1 MIATAQFTISTV
13 NDGVGIASS
22 IIDYSV
28 SSSGTTPPGNIITDG
43 SGNPI
48 LSNDGKPLTDGS
60 WTTTLPD
67 VPEGQY
73 LWTRTRFILSDGSFD
88 MIYNVSYSGEDGA
101 TGAQGVS
108 VTKVSTEYRL
118 SDSSTSMTGSG
129 TGYSWSE
136 TMPKCESGQ
145 YIWKRE
151 RTDLSNGASVYSN
164 ATCDITTSEVVFD
177 VDQNKKA
184 ISQKVWAN
192 DISSSINTYDGTTA
206 ANMRERITQTET
218 DISGITSTVSDHS
231 TRISNNETNI
241 SSVQTTANQAA
252 DHISWMIDVDGKT
265 ASTFTFKSHVMELV
279 NANLVV
285 KDTAGSQTIISGGKI
300 HANAITADMLA
311 TNAIKSTNYNSG
323 VSGSDIPSGRYSTTG
338 TFLNL
343 TNGNIYTPNFSVNAV
358 NGEAYLNGTIYA
370 NAGQIGDPG
379 NAYWNIGTVTDSTWG
394 SYAGLIA
401 NGNALIQSGKLTLS
415 SDLLNS
421 QNSGNYIKSGNYW
434 YDFGLQVPDF
444 DATGT
449 IGGQTYKE
457 NFLYIRRI
465 STQPTSGTLDSA
477 WTYLFRV
484 DKSGNIYWNGHN
496 ISDGTYLPL
505 SGGTV
510 DGDLTVTGTLT
521 ATASAATKLASG
533 KTIQTNLASTSSA
546 SFDGTAN
553 ITPGVTGTLG
563 VGNGGTGATTF
574 TSGAALIG
582 NGSSAIQTRGIRNN
596 TTVGA
601 LGWTSSSADNT
612 LATTNTIAYWDG
624 RYRTTNNDSNLEYV
638 KLGKLGTVVT
648 HDIEEF
654 ITTSGGTVDSLT
666 ATDLSTGNLVVTGA
680 ATFTNGLSGDLTG
693 NVTGNISG
701 SAGSVENSLK
711 IQLNGGT
718 TEGTNQFTYNGSAVK
733 NINIT
738 KSSIGLGNVENTAL
752 STWAGSAN
760 LTTTKV
766 GTLAAAATKAVDT
779 VIDDESTSTNLPTSA
794 AVASFVEGKGYV
806 TSSGVTSARVQ
817 ATSPVVSSQNTAQS
831 TTLNTTISLAD
842 AYGDTKNPYAAKTA
856 NYVLA
861 GPSSGSAAAPSFRA
875 LVAADIPSLTKS
887 KISDFPTTWALS
899 SITGAD
905 DLKAIEGLTGTSGM
919 LKKTAANTWAL
930 TTVVSGLSINNDKI
944 TVTKSDGSTQDL
956 TINITGQVVSGATIL
971 SDGDGQGLNVGD
983 ASHPTYFSN
992 GLPVQGNVIP
1002 TLTLNGSAT
1011 TAASFYAPTGA
1022 GTNNQYL
1029 KSNGSGAPTWATFSK
1044 STVGLGNVDNT
1055 ADANKNVLTA
1065 TKFAS
1070 AQSVTL
1076 TGDTTGTASSQ
1087 AGWSITT
1094 KTDRISTVG
1103 DNRETATTPNDY
1115 VNKII
1120 FQGLKRNTAFGA
1132 PSNDTYSYVVG
1143 LRGWDNYSGGDAH
1156 ELAFNNSGI
1165 SRRNGSTTTWGDW
1178 YKLLDSGNYN
1188 TYSPKLDGT
1197 GATGTWG
1204 INISGNATTATT
1216 ATSATYSYYPKFVST
1231 NEIRFDINS
1240 KPSTATAL
1248 YIGYKWSD
1256 GSADAKINRYIF
1268 GTGGGSG
1275 SIADVQASTFYGEL
1289 SGNATTATTA
1299 SRVSGT
1305 AGSVNADRHVWF
1317 SDSAT
1322 ETIRNYDDDFKYN
1335 PSTNT
1340 LTVAN
1345 LAGNAATATKAM
1357 QDGSGNTITSTYVT
1371 LATAQ
1376 TISGAKTFSAATS
1389 FTNTTASTSKTTG
1402 AVKVSGGV
1410 GVAGRVSANEVEVN
1424 NGCVM
1429 QFDATLN
1436 CLNFIFN

>member
-1 MIATAQFTISTV
+1 MIATNQFTITV
-13 NDGVGIASS
+13 INDGVGIVENV
-22 IIDYSV
+22 IEYCV
-28 SSSGTTPPGNIITDG
+28 SSSGDVVPG
-43 SGNPI
+43 S
-48 LSNDGKPLTDGS
+48 PLTDGDGNIIY
-60 WTTTLPD
+60 D
-67 VPEGQY
+67 VNGLVLTDGQWSTQMPQSSDGDY
-73 LWTRTRFILSDGSFD
+73 IWTRSKT
-88 MIYNVSYSGEDGA
+88 IYSNNTFALAYMVSHHGEDGA

-206 ANMRERITQTET
+206 ATMRDRITQTET

-231 TRISNNETNI
+231 TRISNNETTI

-279 NANLVV
+279 NADLVV

-323 VSGSDIPSGRYSTTG
+323 VSGSDVPSGRYSTTG

-379 NAYWNIGTVTDSTWG
+379 NAYWDIGTVTDSTWG

-563 VGNGGTGATTF
+563 VGNGGTGKSSWTA
-574 TSGAALIG
+574 
-582 NGSSAIQTRGIRNN
+582 NGILYASA
-596 TTVGA
+596 
-601 LGWTSSSADNT
+601 SNT
-612 LATTNTIAYWDG
+612 LAQMAVGTSGQVLTSKGNAAPAWTNQSALSVGSATKATQDSDGNAINTT
-624 RYRTTNNDSNLEYV
+624 YRKLTNNTFDSIDV
-638 KLGKLGTVVT
+638 
-648 HDIEEF
+648 
-654 ITTSGGTVDSLT
+654 
-666 ATDLSTGNLVVTGA
+666 TDLSTGNLTVTGA

-693 NVTGNISG
+693 DVTGNISG

-718 TEGTNQFTYNGSAVK
+718 TEGTNQFTYNGSAAK

-738 KSSIGLGNVENTAL
+738 KSSVGLANVENTAL

-766 GTLAAAATKAVDT
+766 GTLAAAAVKGVDT
-779 VIDDESTSTNLPTSA
+779 SISAASTSTNLPTSA

-861 GPSSGSAAAPSFRA
+861 GPSSGSAAVPSFRA

-899 SITGAD
+899 NITDAD

-1087 AGWSITT
+1087 AGWSVATKNVALSGLNSSWEPQSGMSARPTT
-1094 KTDRISTVG
+1094 ANVNFH
-1103 DNRETATTPNDY
+1103 DNKVRYFLASSSMTEGKPAADA
-1115 VNKII
+1115 KI
-1120 FQGLKRNTAFGA
+1120 LHLA
-1132 PSNDTYSYVVG
+1132 
-1143 LRGWDNYSGGDAH
+1143 WDNSGYDSQ
-1156 ELAFNNSGI
+1156 LALTTGNILQARGANSSG
-1165 SRRNGSTTTWGDW
+1165 TFGDW
-1178 YKLLDSGNYN
+1178 VTFLSSNNYN

-1216 ATSATYSYYPKFVST
+1216 ATNVSGVAGATSAYRHVWFSDSSTETVRNYDDDFKYNPST
-1231 NEIRFDINS
+1231 NTLSVAN
-1240 KPSTATAL
+1240 
-1248 YIGYKWSD
+1248 
-1256 GSADAKINRYIF
+1256 
-1268 GTGGGSG
+1268 
-1275 SIADVQASTFYGEL
+1275 L

-1305 AGSVNADRHVWF
+1305 AGATNADRHVWF
-1317 SDSAT
+1317 SDSVT

-1335 PSTNT
+1335 PNTNT

-1345 LAGNAATATKAM
+1345 LAGNAATATKAT

-1436 CLNFIFN
+1436 CLNFVFN